1 MSDNCPLHVQEIS
14 SKIDKLQFKLED
26 HIADLRASI
35 ESLQRDLQKYSND
48 LTAVQV
54 TRDQMQQRV
63 DRLEE
68 TIYGNGRPGLKT
80 QVAIIVS
87 LGMAVMSA
95 LSVLSLFIRV

>member
-1 MSDNCPLHVQEIS
+1 MHENCPLHVQEIS
-14 SKIDKLQFKLED
+14 AKIDTLQFKLED